1 MADAQARSPV
11 VCGVAAWMAG
21 VAALMA
27 LVACKPAHD
36 SASTSSSASNPAGTA
51 TAGQEPP
58 AAGATAPAAANIE
71 PGHDTATKA
80 CLAAVAKR
88 TNVEESR
95 LNVTEVLWGEAG
107 VGVTIEVPDAEAPWS
122 CLADDE
128 GNVQGT
134 TYTGSE
140 GAL

>member
-1 MADAQARSPV
+1 MADAQARSQV
-11 VCGVAAWMAG
+11 VCGVAALMAA
-21 VAALMA
+21 VAALLA

-36 SASTSSSASNPAGTA
+36 SASTSSASPAG
-51 TAGQEPP
+51 
-58 AAGATAPAAANIE
+58 NIE

-134 TYTGSE
+134 SYTGSE

>member
-1 MADAQARSPV
+1 MAHAHARSQV
-11 VCGVAAWMAG
+11 VCGVAAWMAA

-27 LVACKPAHD
+27 MVACKPAHD
-36 SASTSSSASNPAGTA
+36 STSTSSSASPPAGTA

-58 AAGATAPAAANIE
+58 AAGAAAPAAGNIE

-95 LNVTEVLWGEAG
+95 LKVTEVLWGEAG